1 VKVFRNFEDL
11 NISDNNVVTT
21 GTFDGVH
28 LGHQHVIESLISSAK
43 KMKGES
49 TILTFY
55 PHPRIV
61 LQQNSDL
68 KLLNELQEKVE
79 LLSKTGV
86 DNLVIIPFTKE
97 FSRLTSLSF
106 VREVLVNKLATK
118 KLIIGYDHHF
128 GRNREGSFKHLMEY
142 GPLYG
147 FEVEEI
153 PVQDVEDVNISS
165 TKIRKALVDGKVK
178 EAEKLLGY
186 KYFLSGKVVK
196 GKRIGSKIGFPTA
209 NIKVDKSYKLIP
221 LKGVYVVKAEVG
233 GEQYQG
239 MLNIGVRP
247 TFTNENEVS
256 IEVNLFD
263 FSKDIYDERIKV
275 IFVDRIREE
284 KPFES
289 SSDLIAQLEKDKV
302 NCIKVL
308 G

>member
-118 KLIIGYDHHF
+118 RLIIGYDHHF

-233 GEQYQG
+233 GVQYQG

>member
-1 VKVFRNFEDL
+1 MKVFRNFEDL

-118 KLIIGYDHHF
+118 RLIIGYDHHF

-233 GEQYQG
+233 GVQYQG